1 MTRLSIQVD
10 GTLVRQGLENLSSEL
25 PLIGRRRMRTI
36 MERIKRRMEAYP
48 PESRQ
53 SARVAHSIL
62 GYTLRANG
70 YKRTGRLG
78 RSWRIEAIESGYAI
92 ENRASFRGRE
102 YAGYVVGDAYG
113 TSQARVHQG
122 RWEKFRDVTE
132 EELKAL
138 PSEVEQDIN
147 MVARREGL

>member
-1 MTRLSIQVD
+1 MIRLSVRVNGD
-10 GTLVRQGLENLSSEL
+10 LVRQGLENLAAEL
-25 PLIGRRRMRTI
+25 PQIGRRRMRTI
-36 MERIKRRMEAYP
+36 MERIKRRMQAYP
-48 PESRQ
+48 PERMKSVRL
-53 SARVAHSIL
+53 SHPIL
-62 GYTLRANG
+62 GHTIRAMG

-78 RSWRIEAIESGYAI
+78 RSWRISEINRGYVI
-92 ENRASFRGRE
+92 ENTASFRGHA

-113 TSQARVHQG
+113 TNQAWMHAG

-138 PSEVEQDIN
+138 PIEVEQEII